1 MNVKIGTSNAVDA
14 RTAVLESTSTLRTP
28 KLILFFAPSSR
39 FGEVAAELR
48 KCCANATIIGTTSH
62 YLFSEKGVS
71 VDSVGLVSFEDG
83 IEFSAGVIEEI
94 KRYPMKYAPA
104 VKDAHDAVS
113 HDNTVCFEFTTAHS
127 MSEELVLATLNSICE
142 EYDIPVYGASAGLSG
157 ADFAS
162 GKESYVSLNGKVY
175 TDASVFFFIHNVK
188 GKIVLVKEN
197 VYQPTSTTFTATSV
211 DVKNRLL
218 RELDGR
224 PAVKVLSE
232 VLRCEPRNLAAKL
245 KVFPLA
251 RVVGDDLLMSDFNT
265 VFEDGSISCNTRIYN
280 GTKVCLAKPS
290 DYRAITQQTCDKI
303 HTQLKNPSFTFM

>member
-1 MNVKIGTSNAVDA
+1 
-14 RTAVLESTSTLRTP
+14 
-28 KLILFFAPSSR
+28 
-39 FGEVAAELR
+39 
-48 KCCANATIIGTTSH
+48 
-62 YLFSEKGVS
+62 
-71 VDSVGLVSFEDG
+71 
-83 IEFSAGVIEEI
+83 
-94 KRYPMKYAPA
+94 MKYAPA

-265 VFEDGSISCNTRIYN
+265 VFEDGSISWNTRIYN

-303 HTQLKNPSFTFM
+303 HTQLKNPSFTFMCHCLARTLYYQDEGYLDEYARVCGKSLSPLLGFSSTGEQLNNMHLNQTMTAAIFE